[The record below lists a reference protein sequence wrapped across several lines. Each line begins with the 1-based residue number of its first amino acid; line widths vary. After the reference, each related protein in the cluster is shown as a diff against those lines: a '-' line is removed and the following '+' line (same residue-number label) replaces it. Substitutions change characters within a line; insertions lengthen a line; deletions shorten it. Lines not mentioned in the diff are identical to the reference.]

1 MKKLFFL
8 LMTMLLSTGLVLA
21 QQDAGQEQP
30 MGQAPAATQEAP
42 AQPEPDA
49 TQAQPGAAEEQTGAL
64 PQTAS
69 PLPLLIALGL
79 GSLGTGVIARRRTR

>member
-21 QQDAGQEQP
+21 QQDAGQDQP

-42 AQPEPDA
+42 ADPQTDA
-49 TQAQPGAAEEQTGAL
+49 TEAQPGAAEEAGAL